1 MVMKKGMKTGSQVW
15 ADDGRVAIRLSRA
28 LDIDGAQVQVL
39 HMREPTVADQLL
51 VEEMKGSEAAKEVML
66 LANLCEWSPED
77 IKRLSLRDY
86 REVQQAFSGFID

>member
-1 MVMKKGMKTGSQVW
+1 MKSGQQTWV
-15 ADDGRVAIRLSRA
+15 DEGRVAIKLSKA
-28 LDIDGAQVQVL
+28 VDIDGAQIQVL

-66 LANLCEWSPED
+66 FANLCEWSPED

-86 REVQQAFSGFID
+86 KEVQQAFSGFID

>member
-1 MVMKKGMKTGSQVW
+1 MKKGANSESRPWV
-15 ADDGRVAIRLSRA
+15 DDGRVSIRLSRA

-86 REVQQAFSGFID
+86 REVQRAFAGFID